1 MNKPKKKK
9 ESPYFDGLDTEEIK
23 RIEAI
28 PCFWQQC
35 FLKRFYN
42 KLQEENMNKSDV
54 INKANNNENEK
65 KFTTKGYI
73 LKLTALSQY
82 TNFDSKNLR
91 KIPVDGLISVSKAL
105 NVSIDYLL
113 GIESSEQHNLTDIF
127 DETGLT
133 EKSITALQQ
142 NTEAPD
148 FINAL
153 LQSKELTNLLRI
165 VNQIFYSDYIANNI
179 LSAYSEPLRNII
191 LSAYSR
197 YMESTLPIEMEE
209 NTFRVTLYNEIKNN
223 NITLNE
229 EYIFSNVSEDKFTQI
244 SLLSKYSNME
254 LSQAFINDTV
264 SCVYDILSYH
274 NNTDYY
280 RNTLSNSFSKIVDEF
295 LAAKSEKLKIKLS
308 NYAKSDIMNNL
319 IDK

>member
-1 MNKPKKKK
+1 M
-9 ESPYFDGLDTEEIK
+9 
-23 RIEAI
+23 
-28 PCFWQQC
+28 
-35 FLKRFYN
+35 
-42 KLQEENMNKSDV
+42 
-54 INKANNNENEK
+54 
-65 KFTTKGYI
+65 
-73 LKLTALSQY
+73 
-82 TNFDSKNLR
+82 
-91 KIPVDGLISVSKAL
+91 
-105 NVSIDYLL
+105 
-113 GIESSEQHNLTDIF
+113 
-127 DETGLT
+127 T

-165 VNQIFYSDYIANNI
+165 VNQIFYSDYIANDI

-209 NTFRVTLYNEIKNN
+209 KTFRVTLYNEIKNN
-223 NITLNE
+223 NITLNK